1 MLSRKFADIFFNH
14 FKTKISSICGHGP
27 RISRTRRLST
37 TCRTNSPN
45 PWCPG
50 WTDNEAVGAAVW
62 QHWLHVFWGFIAFF
76 VFHRVFS
83 NPGGPARFF
92 PALGFCSK
100 VKQNIINPSIS
111 GYPHKPIS
119 ASQVES
125 LQSSETAPC
134 GDSLIGL
141 DRVPARSSPMCPML
155 KFGALGALGLPI
167 LKPWNATWVLGQTR
181 CFGETKLACS
191 PSCMKLMAIK
201 RFLARFTISV
211 TRAPVYRSITR
222 SQPRLKTCRSGVG
235 VGAGML
241 FLVSIATTGTND
253 RVICP

>member
-1 MLSRKFADIFFNH
+1 MQNQFSESMVPRLNRQWG
-14 FKTKISSICGHGP
+14 CG
-27 RISRTRRLST
+27 
-37 TCRTNSPN
+37 CRSLATLTA
-45 PWCPG
+45 CF
-50 WTDNEAVGAAVW
+50 
-62 QHWLHVFWGFIAFF
+62 LGFIAFF

-181 CFGETKLACS
+181 CFGETKLGLFAV
-191 PSCMKLMAIK
+191 LHEIDGHQAI
-201 RFLARFTISV
+201 FS
-211 TRAPVYRSITR
+211 
-222 SQPRLKTCRSGVG
+222 
-235 VGAGML
+235 
-241 FLVSIATTGTND
+241 
-253 RVICP
+253 